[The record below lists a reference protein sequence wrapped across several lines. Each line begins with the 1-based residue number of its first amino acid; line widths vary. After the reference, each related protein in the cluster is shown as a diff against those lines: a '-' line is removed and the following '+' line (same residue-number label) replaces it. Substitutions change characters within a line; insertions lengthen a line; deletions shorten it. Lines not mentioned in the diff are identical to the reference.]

1 MKIKK
6 LLLTFI
12 AAMSLGVSHADGLG
26 TVTIDLT
33 GTAEGDNSHWMS
45 LVSDKNLYFNSSY
58 TSSITEPTACYAF
71 KAVAGDLKEGVVYL
85 KHISVVPA
93 NTPIWIWGSKKEHFI
108 KTFTD
113 FGDISSPYDPISQFD
128 NVLDNLLKG
137 SASSSTPIQ
146 AGDYVLLKN
155 DDYVHAVTSTMV
167 EAGNVLP
174 AGKCLLRLGSASR
187 ATLSIG
193 LLDDETEGIDA
204 VMTRDGELIMYD
216 PSKQSFD
223 AQGRRMDPQQKGLHI
238 QNGYK
243 FIIK

>member
-12 AAMSLGVSHADGLG
+12 AAMSLGVSHADEG
-26 TVTIDLT
+26 TGNTVNIDMSNQT
-33 GTAEGDNSHWMS
+33 SQWIS

-58 TSSITEPTACYAF
+58 SSTQASPGEACYAF
-71 KAVAGDLKEGVVYL
+71 KAVAGDLEKGVVYL

-93 NTPIWIWGSKKEHFI
+93 YTPIWIWGSTKEHSI
-108 KTFTD
+108 TTFTGLD
-113 FGDISSPYDPISQFD
+113 DISTPDYPISFD
-128 NVLDNLLKG
+128 NVSGNLLIG
-137 SASSSTPIQ
+137 SASETTTTK
-146 AGDYVLLKN
+146 AGDYVLSKK
-155 DDYVHAVTSTMV
+155 DDYVHAVTSAM
-167 EAGNVLP
+167 AGNALP
-174 AGKCLLRLGSASR
+174 AGKCLLRLPSASR

-216 PSKQSFD
+216 PSKPSFD

>member
-12 AAMSLGVSHADGLG
+12 AAMSLGVSHA
-26 TVTIDLT
+26 TVGNEVVDMSNQQSQWI
-33 GTAEGDNSHWMS
+33 S
-45 LVSDKNLYFNSSY
+45 LVSTNNLYFNSSY
-58 TSSITEPTACYAF
+58 TNGKDHELVGGECFAF
-71 KAVAGDLKEGVVYL
+71 KAVAGDLEKGIVYL
-85 KHISVVPA
+85 KHISVVRA
-93 NTPIWIWGSKKEHFI
+93 GTPIWIWGSKEAHSI
-108 KTFTD
+108 MTFTD
-113 FGDISSPYDPISQFD
+113 LDDISTHDNPISFD
-128 NVLDNLLKG
+128 NVSNLLVG
-137 SASSSTPIQ
+137 SASETTTTK
-146 AGDYVLLKN
+146 AGDYVLSKK
-155 DDYVHAVTSTMV
+155 DDYVHAVTSAM
-167 EAGNVLP
+167 AGNALP
-174 AGKCLLRLGSASR
+174 AGKCLLRLVSASR

-216 PSKQSFD
+216 PSKPSFD

>member
-12 AAMSLGVSHADGLG
+12 AAMNLGVSHADGLG

-71 KAVAGDLKEGVVYL
+71 KAVAGDLEKGIVYL
-85 KHISVVPA
+85 KHISVVKA
-93 NTPIWIWGSKKEHFI
+93 ETPIWIWGSKERHS
-108 KTFTD
+108 
-113 FGDISSPYDPISQFD
+113 ISILTAEDMQSMYLVFD
-128 NVLDNLLKG
+128 NVSGNLLLG
-137 SASSSTPIQ
+137 SASETTLTL
-146 AGDYVLLKN
+146 AGDYVLSKK
-155 DDYVHAVTSTMV
+155 DDYVHAITGDLI
-167 EAGNVLP
+167 EKELP

-216 PSKQSFD
+216 PSKPSFD